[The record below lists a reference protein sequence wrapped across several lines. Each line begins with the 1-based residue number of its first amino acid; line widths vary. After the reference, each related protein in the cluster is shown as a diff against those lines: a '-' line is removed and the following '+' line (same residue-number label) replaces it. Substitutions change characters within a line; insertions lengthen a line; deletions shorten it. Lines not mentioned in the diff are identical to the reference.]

1 MKRRKNE
8 TRLKEK
14 KIKKI
19 YLKTI
24 LIRLRKNKLSK
35 APCVIH
41 RSLAGGGGVFFQHD
55 QLIPVCF
62 LYGHEFKS
70 AGDFKLLA

>member
-14 KIKKI
+14 KIKKKNLFKD
-19 YLKTI
+19 YPYKAQ
-24 LIRLRKNKLSK
+24 KNKLSK

-41 RSLAGGGGVFFQHD
+41 RSLGGCFFSM
-55 QLIPVCF
+55 I
-62 LYGHEFKS
+62 S
-70 AGDFKLLA
+70 